1 MTYALGQALEI
12 AAIGLPVMIAVIG
25 VFILLAKL
33 LLVIFPHRRDEA
45 S

>member
-1 MTYALGQALEI
+1 VTDALLQALEI

-33 LLVIFPHRRDEA
+33 LVIIFPHRREEA
-45 S
+45 

>member
-1 MTYALGQALEI
+1 MTYELAQALEI

-33 LLVIFPHRRDEA
+33 LLVVFPHRSDEV
-45 S
+45 